1 MKKFALLAMLILFI
15 IPASAQTV
23 ISPVLEQQL
32 IGIETFISQRRELP
46 ILTPVIRQFPTREEA
61 IAFLVANT
69 EEELPPEDANRE
81 GLFYRA
87 LGFIPADFELRQ
99 FIGEFLGDQVAGYYN
114 TQDKTMNTILFSGG
128 ELGDSLPFFEQVIYA
143 HEFTHAL
150 QDQHFDLQTLFESID
165 ANADQA
171 SAVQALIEGDAT
183 YMMQAYTFYAIQNN
197 LVNPAEALS
206 ADIDTDTPEGTPQIF
221 ISEVNFAYLEGLTF
235 INTIQGR
242 GGWNAVNDAFAN
254 LPQSTEQIL
263 HPQKYIDGE
272 APIVVELADMLPIL
286 GDGWEYVVTRTVGE
300 FYLREYLDIHLRA
313 PIARDAATGWGGDSM
328 AIYYHPDTNSV
339 AWMMGIAW
347 DAPVLAEQDQFIDAY
362 AEFLDAIFDEF
373 TDEGGICGFSDE
385 LAICFA
391 NTPTTT
397 FIASAPTVEQ
407 AQVMLAVMLEE
418 AFQTVE

>member
-1 MKKFALLAMLILFI
+1 MKKFMLLFILIVFI

-32 IGIETFISQRRELP
+32 VGIETFISERRELP

-61 IAFLVANT
+61 IAFLVANS
-69 EEELPPEDANRE
+69 EDELPPEDATRE

-99 FIGEFLGDQVAGYYN
+99 FIGEFLGDQVAGFYN
-114 TQDKTMNTILFSGG
+114 TEDKTMNTILFSGG

-150 QDQHFDLQTLFESID
+150 QDQHFDLQTLFEAVGD
-165 ANADQA
+165 NADQA

-183 YMMQAYTFYAIQNN
+183 YMMQAFTFYVVQNN

-206 ADIDTDTPEGTPQIF
+206 ADIDTDMPEGTPDIF
-221 ISEVNFAYLEGLTF
+221 IAEVNFAYLEGMTF
-235 INTIQGR
+235 ISTIQSR
-242 GGWNAVNDAFAN
+242 GGWDAVNDAFAN

-263 HPQKYIDGE
+263 HPQKYLAGE
-272 APIVVELADMLPIL
+272 APIIVELADMLPIL
-286 GDGWEYVVTRTVGE
+286 GEGWEHIQTRTVGE

-313 PIARDAATGWGGDSM
+313 PIARDAVAGWGGDSM
-328 AIYYHPDTNSV
+328 AIYYQPDANSV
-339 AWMMGIAW
+339 AWTMGIVW
-347 DAPVLAEQDQFIDAY
+347 DAPVLAEQDQFVDAY
-362 AEFLDAIFDEF
+362 GEFLDVIFDEF
-373 TDEGGICGFSDE
+373 ADEGGICGFSDE

-391 NTPTTT
+391 NTTTTT
-397 FIASAPTVEQ
+397 FITSAPTVEQ
-407 AQVMLAVMLEE
+407 AQTMLAVMLED